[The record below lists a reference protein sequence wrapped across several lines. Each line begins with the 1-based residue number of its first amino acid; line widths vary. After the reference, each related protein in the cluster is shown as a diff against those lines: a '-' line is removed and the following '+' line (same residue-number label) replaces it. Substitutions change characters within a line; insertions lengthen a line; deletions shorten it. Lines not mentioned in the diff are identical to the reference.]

1 MKTLIFCSLLLIT
14 AFNFFVND
22 AQANKGQVSLN
33 QEIITFFDNYMQ
45 HYNDYIKDTSNTDA
59 LKQMA
64 ATYHKSAFQVI
75 SGVPISPLDNPDELA
90 KGAQRFLDSLVA
102 QGVAKIKWQKV
113 NIELLTDVS
122 AYASNVG
129 VRYKKDGQIFNK
141 AAADYLLVKTAQG
154 WKIAVLVLRSID
166 EIKKPKQLKEVKQF
180 IATYLKNYN
189 DTIDDDGAYN
199 NETMPSLLA
208 ASKDLSIPAINISAA
223 GNFLLFTSNKQVAD
237 DTRTF
242 IFDLKT
248 QDVIRIVYEKIQVKM
263 LTESTALAS
272 NIASINKSGNSTLFK
287 IGVTYLINKTDQ
299 GWKIIARTIHPADSI
314 LRIN

>member
-1 MKTLIFCSLLLIT
+1 
-14 AFNFFVND
+14 
-22 AQANKGQVSLN
+22 
-33 QEIITFFDNYMQ
+33 
-45 HYNDYIKDTSNTDA
+45 
-59 LKQMA
+59 
-64 ATYHKSAFQVI
+64 
-75 SGVPISPLDNPDELA
+75 
-90 KGAQRFLDSLVA
+90 
-102 QGVAKIKWQKV
+102 
-113 NIELLTDVS
+113 VS